1 MEDTIMLENLEALK
15 DNDIQEVSGG
25 AYNGPCF
32 VYTIQPGDCLSVL
45 AERYHTTVKLLCQI
59 NNIPNPDRI
68 FAGNKLLIPQY
79 DIVYV
84 N

>member
-1 MEDTIMLENLEALK
+1 MEDRTMLENLEALK

-45 AERYHTTVKLLCQI
+45 AQRYDTTVKTLCEI
-59 NNIPNPDRI
+59 NNISNPDRI
-68 FAGNKLLIPQY
+68 YAGHKLLIPANQ
-79 DIVYV
+79 
-84 N
+84 